1 MPLDLYYINRQII
14 RVTAQ
19 RELAIN
25 KTTETEP
32 RYKSNIQ
39 EKPDLRHYLKS
50 HNNPKKNQG
59 WVSGACQGMGE
70 DMKQIQ
76 LKFEMPC
83 DLNPLP
89 LSSGI

>member
-14 RVTAQ
+14 RVRAQ

-50 HNNPKKNQG
+50 HNNPKKIKG
-59 WVSGACQGMGE
+59 GRLGHVREWGE

-89 LSSGI
+89 LSPGI

>member
-14 RVTAQ
+14 SVTAQ

-32 RYKSNIQ
+32 KYKANIQ

-50 HNNPKKNQG
+50 HNNAKKKSREG
-59 WVSGACQGMGE
+59 RRGMSGNGGRHE
-70 DMKQIQ
+70 TNTTE
-76 LKFEMPC
+76 L
-83 DLNPLP
+83 
-89 LSSGI
+89 